1 MLRNIYPHFT
11 LDLWFEKIQ
20 STVPGRGILGALRIF
35 DVASVFV
42 DSYGPFG
49 DLFVHLL
56 EDVPTNPSSCNSDTH
71 ESLRAEKLQKNRR
84 VVGRPACRCGLDAF
98 EAEIRQIERVDKG
111 IHHTNG
117 IALLDPFIKAFRHQL

>member
-1 MLRNIYPHFT
+1 MCGERPYDLRPWWCSLRDRLVDGALISTEEGTPQGGPISPVLSNIYPHFT

-42 DSYGPFG
+42 NSYGPFG

-56 EDVPTNPSSCNSDTH
+56 EDVPDQSIFV
-71 ESLRAEKLQKNRR
+71 Q
-84 VVGRPACRCGLDAF
+84 
-98 EAEIRQIERVDKG
+98 
-111 IHHTNG
+111 
-117 IALLDPFIKAFRHQL
+117 

>member
-1 MLRNIYPHFT
+1 MCGERPYDLRPWWCSLRDRLVDGALISTEEGTPQGGPISPVLSNIYPHFT

-56 EDVPTNPSSCNSDTH
+56 EDVVTTRSIMSAD
-71 ESLRAEKLQKNRR
+71 LK
-84 VVGRPACRCGLDAF
+84 
-98 EAEIRQIERVDKG
+98 I
-111 IHHTNG
+111 
-117 IALLDPFIKAFRHQL
+117 